1 VAGGGVVW
9 LSGSELGGGA
19 AVRDEGGSEG
29 GTEVMLGI
37 GAAGSERLTE
47 AVVCGGDDLK
57 LSDAN
62 KKYEIPPNA
71 TMMIA
76 VPVIS
81 LALRPKPL
89 LLKSILASGLVVRIK
104 RLIPPKLRQAVEMT
118 RRAVD
123 SSV

>member
-1 VAGGGVVW
+1 
-9 LSGSELGGGA
+9 
-19 AVRDEGGSEG
+19 
-29 GTEVMLGI
+29 MLGI
-37 GAAGSERLTE
+37 GAAGSKRLRE

-89 LLKSILASGLVVRIK
+89 LLKSILARTGGENQTLGSPQL
-104 RLIPPKLRQAVEMT
+104 PQAVDMT
-118 RRAVD
+118 RRAAD
-123 SSV
+123 FPSYFHH

>member
-1 VAGGGVVW
+1 
-9 LSGSELGGGA
+9 
-19 AVRDEGGSEG
+19 
-29 GTEVMLGI
+29 MLGI
-37 GAAGSERLTE
+37 GAAGSERPRE
-47 AVVCGGDDLK
+47 AVFCGGDDLK

-89 LLKSILASGLVVRIK
+89 LLKSILASGLAQRCCS
-104 RLIPPKLRQAVEMT
+104 RVED
-118 RRAVD
+118 AEI
-123 SSV
+123 SSGWSSSHGR

>member
-1 VAGGGVVW
+1 
-9 LSGSELGGGA
+9 
-19 AVRDEGGSEG
+19 
-29 GTEVMLGI
+29 MLGI
-37 GAAGSERLTE
+37 GAAGSERLRE
-47 AVVCGGDDLK
+47 AVFCGGDDLK

-104 RLIPPKLRQAVEMT
+104 RLVPPKLPQAVEMT
-118 RRAVD
+118 RRAAD
-123 SSV
+123 FPSDFHH

>member
-1 VAGGGVVW
+1 MAGGGVGW
-9 LSGSELGGGA
+9 LSGGELGAGA

-37 GAAGSERLTE
+37 GAAGSERPRE
-47 AVVCGGDDLK
+47 AVFCGGDDLK

-62 KKYEIPPNA
+62 KKYEIAPSA

-89 LLKSILASGLVVRIK
+89 LLKSILASGLAQRCCSRVKDAEI
-104 RLIPPKLRQAVEMT
+104 
-118 RRAVD
+118 
-123 SSV
+123 SSGWSSSHGR